1 MMQDSPIHLISG
13 LGILTSFSI
22 AKKINKEEVSKESKR
37 IKRMFKESNPEKIKK
52 LLMDAL
58 IEKARKSLENEVPPG
73 LIFPKKHPKKDELD
87 RFYLELT
94 AISQALTNK
103 FIEQNL
109 SKHQICFILN
119 AVINLIGLTEED
131 FLKFHKRFQKY
142 KDDDFS
148 EDEE

>member
-1 MMQDSPIHLISG
+1 MQDSPIHLISG